1 MDKFVHLSTD
11 CIHGIII
18 SIQSCTCQLLAS
30 KKIVFQVTGATSQ
43 AEFEMTFP
51 ERISLSIIA
60 LQYYSK
66 SRILHDNP
74 PGTHYSSLISRHLT
88 Q

>member
-1 MDKFVHLSTD
+1 MDKFVHLQINN
-11 CIHGIII
+11 IHVIII
-18 SIQSCTCQLLAS
+18 PIQSCKWNLFALL
-30 KKIVFQVTGATSQ
+30 VTGATSQ
-43 AEFEMTFP
+43 TEFEMTFP

>member
-11 CIHGIII
+11 YIYFMII
-18 SIQSCTCQLLAS
+18 SIQSCTWNLFAFL
-30 KKIVFQVTGATSQ
+30 VTGATSQ
-43 AEFEMTFP
+43 TEFEMTFP